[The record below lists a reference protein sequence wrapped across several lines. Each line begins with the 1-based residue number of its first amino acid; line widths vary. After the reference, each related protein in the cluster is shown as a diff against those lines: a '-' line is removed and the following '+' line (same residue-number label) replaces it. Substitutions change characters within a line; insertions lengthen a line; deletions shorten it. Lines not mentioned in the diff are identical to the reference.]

1 MLFANPKSFND
12 FTAWFLALATKHS
25 GLRFEI
31 GLQVHLQWIDSYWWQ
46 YHGWLIPALGEFG
59 RRHRVR

>member
-12 FTAWFLALATKHS
+12 FTAWFLALAAKHP

-31 GLQVHLQWIDSYWWQ
+31 GLQVHLAVDRF
-46 YHGWLIPALGEFG
+46 LLVAIPRLAYSCSG
-59 RRHRVR
+59 